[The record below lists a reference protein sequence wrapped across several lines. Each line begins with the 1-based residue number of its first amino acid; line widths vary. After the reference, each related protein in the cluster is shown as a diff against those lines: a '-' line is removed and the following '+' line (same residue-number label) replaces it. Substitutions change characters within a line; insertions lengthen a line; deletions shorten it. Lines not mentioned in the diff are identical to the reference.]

1 MYAPFGRESASNSS
15 FRYASP
21 VNDITAKSRNSL
33 ATKKALYDNKLK
45 KAPRAR
51 GITAQVNNS
60 LRRAT
65 AAFSILLTCAWLTP
79 TFSLISFWVLPS
91 K

>member
-1 MYAPFGRESASNSS
+1 MRVTQFRRKSAALN
-15 FRYASP
+15 P
-21 VNDITAKSRNSL
+21 VRIIPVWHAGAVKKPYMITNR
-33 ATKKALYDNKLK
+33 KKAS
-45 KAPRAR
+45 RAR